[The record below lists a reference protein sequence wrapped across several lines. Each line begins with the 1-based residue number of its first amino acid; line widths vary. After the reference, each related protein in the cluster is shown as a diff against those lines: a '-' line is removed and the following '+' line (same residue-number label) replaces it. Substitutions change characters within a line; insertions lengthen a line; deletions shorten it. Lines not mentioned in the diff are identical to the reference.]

1 MVWHGGLP
9 FTAYRENS
17 FRFCSEYGF
26 ESLPSMKTVET
37 FSAPEDRNLL
47 SRVMDDHQKCRTGNE
62 KLLRYLADYYLYPS
76 RFEDLVYASQLMQ
89 AEAIESAVEHF
100 RRQRGY
106 CMGSTYWQFNDCW
119 PVASW
124 ASIDYFGRWKAL
136 HYAAKRFYAPVAMGL
151 FLENGTLTVNIAN
164 ETRQAFRGAVRLY
177 LCRGDRTVLDEQRC
191 EVTVEALSSL
201 DVLRRKVDAA
211 DVYDTYLYADLYD
224 ASGSF
229 LTRRT
234 QLLVPP
240 KHFSWRKPRLTV
252 TAEDIPGGVAFRVSA
267 DAFAKN
273 VCLDF
278 RDRDLVLSDNYFDLT
293 SPEPYTVTAQTQA
306 SAAELLPQLTVK
318 TVYDIR

>member
-1 MVWHGGLP
+1 M
-9 FTAYRENS
+9 
-17 FRFCSEYGF
+17 
-26 ESLPSMKTVET
+26 
-37 FSAPEDRNLL
+37 
-47 SRVMDDHQKCRTGNE
+47 
-62 KLLRYLADYYLYPS
+62 
-76 RFEDLVYASQLMQ
+76 
-89 AEAIESAVEHF
+89 
-100 RRQRGY
+100 
-106 CMGSTYWQFNDCW
+106 
-119 PVASW
+119 
-124 ASIDYFGRWKAL
+124 
-136 HYAAKRFYAPVAMGL
+136 
-151 FLENGTLTVNIAN
+151 
-164 ETRQAFRGAVRLY
+164 RLY

-267 DAFAKN
+267 DVFAKN

-293 SPEPYTVTAQTQA
+293 APEAYTVTAQTQA

>member
-1 MVWHGGLP
+1 M
-9 FTAYRENS
+9 ENS
-17 FRFCSEYGF
+17 VFYYNS
-26 ESLPSMKTVET
+26 
-37 FSAPEDRNLL
+37 DRN
-47 SRVMDDHQKCRTGNE
+47 DHQKCRTGNE

-151 FLENGTLTVNIAN
+151 FLENGTLTVSIAN